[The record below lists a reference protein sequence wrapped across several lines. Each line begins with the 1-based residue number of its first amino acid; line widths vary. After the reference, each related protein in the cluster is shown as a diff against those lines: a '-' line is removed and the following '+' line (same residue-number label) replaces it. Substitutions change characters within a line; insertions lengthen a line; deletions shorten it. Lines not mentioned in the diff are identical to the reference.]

1 MAPDEVRLGFAPG
14 DAVIVTGAASGIG
27 KATAVSAAAV
37 GLRVAAWDLAGHGA
51 EATADTIRDMG
62 GDALAVRADVTDHGQ
77 VRAALDATEA
87 GLGTARYL
95 VNNAGPASAADMPF
109 EDGLLAGVASVR
121 RVTEA
126 WLARAVPAEAAL
138 VNVSSVAGNLIGTE
152 PDWYPATKAAI
163 MGYTRHLATYSR
175 DRVRANAV
183 APGMTDTP
191 RLAGFTASEI
201 GQRTLARIP
210 AGRLARPDEI
220 AWAILFLLSPL
231 ASYIGGA
238 LLVVDGG
245 WTVTQLPADPS
256 KRLVGSRVG

>member
-1 MAPDEVRLGFAPG
+1 MEPDEVRLGFTRG
-14 DAVIVTGAASGIG
+14 DVVIVTGAASGIG
-27 KATAVSAAAV
+27 KATAISAAVV
-37 GLRVAAWDLAGHGA
+37 GLRVAAWDLNHDGA
-51 EATADTIRDMG
+51 EATAGEIRDLG
-62 GDALAVRADVTDHGQ
+62 GDALALGADVTDDGQ
-77 VRAALDATEA
+77 VQAALDASEA

-95 VNNAGPASAADMPF
+95 VNNAGPASAADIPF
-109 EDGLLAGVASVR
+109 ERGVLAGVGSVR

-126 WLARAVPAEAAL
+126 WLVRALPAEPAL
-138 VNVSSVAGNLIGTE
+138 VNVSSVAGNLIGTA

-163 MGYTRHLATYSR
+163 TGYTRHLATYSR
-175 DRVRANAV
+175 DQVRANAV

-201 GQRTLARIP
+201 GQRVLRRIP

-231 ASYIGGA
+231 ASYINGA

-245 WTVTQLPADPS
+245 WTVTQ
-256 KRLVGSRVG
+256 